1 METTENLIE
10 SLLERAT
17 EYGKTSYELIKLKSI
32 NKISDLVSS
41 ILPNSAVLV
50 LMVSFVLFLSFG
62 LAFFL
67 GKIFENNGLGF
78 FAIAA
83 FYGIIGIVMHFIIR
97 KWLKKRIKN
106 YINKQLL
113 K

>member
-1 METTENLIE
+1 MEDTEHSIE
-10 SLLERAT
+10 SLLEKVT

-50 LMVSFVLFLSFG
+50 LMVSFILFFSFG
-62 LAFFL
+62 LAFLL
-67 GKIFENNGLGF
+67 GKVFESNGFGF
-78 FAIAA
+78 FAVAA
-83 FYGIIGIVMHFIIR
+83 FYGIIGIILHFIMN
-97 KWLKKRIKN
+97 KWLKKRIRN
-106 YINKQLL
+106 YITKQLL